1 MKDKWIDT
9 KFNPKEKYCL
19 SVAFDNENVSLEAAK
34 ISKYS
39 LRIVAD
45 IQILIKVHD
54 DEMPSLVED

>member
-19 SVAFDNENVSLEAAK
+19 SVAFDNESVSSEAAK

-45 IQILIKVHD
+45 IQILIRVHD
-54 DEMPSLVED
+54 GEMRSLVED